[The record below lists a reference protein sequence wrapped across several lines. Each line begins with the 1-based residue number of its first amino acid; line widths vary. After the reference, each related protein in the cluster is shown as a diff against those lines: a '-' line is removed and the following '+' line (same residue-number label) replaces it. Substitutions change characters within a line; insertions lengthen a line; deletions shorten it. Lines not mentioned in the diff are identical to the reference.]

1 MDIEQLRELCLS
13 IHSRVEECSPFAELG
28 SPDDCFKIAGKI
40 FAYIWLDGRDSI
52 VLKCDPARALELREE
67 YPGVIEP
74 AWHWNKKYWNQVK
87 YSRLSDDKI
96 RELVAHSF
104 DEVTAKL
111 SRKLR
116 TELGPTL
123 I

>member
-1 MDIEQLRELCLS
+1 M
-13 IHSRVEECSPFAELG
+13 
-28 SPDDCFKIAGKI
+28 
-40 FAYIWLDGRDSI
+40 
-52 VLKCDPARALELREE
+52 LKCDPARALELREE